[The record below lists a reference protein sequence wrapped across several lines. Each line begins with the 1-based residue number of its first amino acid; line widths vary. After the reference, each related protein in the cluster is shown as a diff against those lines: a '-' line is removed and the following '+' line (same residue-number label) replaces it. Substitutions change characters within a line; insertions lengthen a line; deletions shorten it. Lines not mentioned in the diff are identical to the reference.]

1 VVAAAVPAAA
11 AAASV
16 AADAAT
22 AVTASAATSAAA
34 TVAATGG
41 SFWGYFLSFLFGGV
55 FFSTALGVATIFIS
69 VGSANVQR
77 AWRVFRFLASRVWKL
92 VAATFESVRL
102 SLKAED
108 QTWNDTRAGVGG
120 GPR

>member
-1 VVAAAVPAAA
+1 
-11 AAASV
+11 
-16 AADAAT
+16 
-22 AVTASAATSAAA
+22 VTASAATSAAA

-92 VAATFESVRL
+92 VAATFDACASVAQGGGPDLERH
-102 SLKAED
+102 A
-108 QTWNDTRAGVGG
+108 RRVGG